1 MNDPIEII
9 KDLLE
14 IIVLLE
20 TLRTIEEKKDE

>member
-1 MNDPIEII
+1 VNDPIEII